1 MAQRLEASSASEAEV
16 SVFVEKLRQF
26 HSTLPVHE
34 QQLLD
39 AVLLTAAGEERAV
52 EAYGLDGAAA
62 KRATLVALVAL
73 SIGVGGLSA
82 PLAGTAQASGL
93 AQPTGP
99 VITNPIHTPA
109 GGILN
114 TPGGQPATNTG
125 SIPAGTTV
133 THLPSGST
141 PAGAILNTPGGQPV
155 TNPSSSPAGPVIPG
169 SGFPPGYHGSSAIPV
184 DTTVTHLPSGSTPA
198 GAIFNTPGGQPVTN
212 PGSTPAGPAIPSDTV
227 VPYHGNTPA
236 GAIFNT
242 PGGQV
247 ITNPGSIP
255 GSGGVSTPGGQP
267 VTDPAGTPAGGGTP
281 TGGGTPPSNSTMPST
296 SQTMPSTSQTAPA
309 STPTHWVNVQPS
321 YQYYYG
327 PTYTYDYDWY
337 FSRHISFPWLYQIS
351 NEEPAEGLF
360 AEYYFYEGVYY
371 CFVG

>member
-155 TNPSSSPAGPVIPG
+155 TNPSSSPAGP
-169 SGFPPGYHGSSAIPV
+169 
-184 DTTVTHLPSGSTPA
+184 
-198 GAIFNTPGGQPVTN
+198 
-212 PGSTPAGPAIPSDTV
+212 AIPSDTV

-247 ITNPGSIP
+247 ITNPGSTP

>member
-141 PAGAILNTPGGQPV
+141 PAGAI
-155 TNPSSSPAGPVIPG
+155 
-169 SGFPPGYHGSSAIPV
+169 
-184 DTTVTHLPSGSTPA
+184 
-198 GAIFNTPGGQPVTN
+198 FN
-212 PGSTPAGPAIPSDTV
+212 
-227 VPYHGNTPA
+227 
-236 GAIFNT
+236 
-242 PGGQV
+242 
-247 ITNPGSIP
+247 
-255 GSGGVSTPGGQP
+255 TPGGQP